1 MKRLFQLIRDF
12 GVKRRFLLAIVFV
25 LLLVVV
31 GVGYSYASLV
41 SAKPAQPQDL
51 QDAEADH
58 ESLKAQPMSSTG
70 SCGVERWSV
79 KTGTD
84 ADVGLVNLQSTTPT
98 TIANLTSLTAPSN
111 LPANNRIQ
119 PTETTVYQIQGT
131 LTQYKLESDSDYHLI
146 LSDTSGRTM
155 IVEIPDPACVGSS
168 SPFLSGIQASRTAF
182 DARYNVTTSF
192 QTANVPVTVT
202 GVGFFDF
209 LHGQTGVAPNGIE
222 LHAILNI
229 QFGSGGGGTPTPT
242 PTNTPTPAPTN
253 TPSAT
258 PTPSPTGTPTGG
270 SNLIQ
275 NGGFETSGSW
285 TYSGSPNPVRTTTR
299 PHSGSYSLRVG
310 ATSGQQG
317 DSIAYQMVSIPSTS
331 TSVSL
336 SFYYWA
342 TTNDSSSYAW
352 QEADVINSSGQVV
365 QQLFKQTA
373 NNNAWVQATFDLSSY
388 AGQTIGIRFLD
399 HENSNGQSYY
409 GYMYVDD
416 VTLNAN

>member
-12 GVKRRFLLAIVFV
+12 SVKRRFLLALVLVF
-25 LLLVVV
+25 LLVVV
-31 GVGYSYASLV
+31 GVGYSYNSFV

-58 ESLKAQPMSSTG
+58 ESLTSQPMSSTG
-70 SCGVERWSV
+70 SCGVERWAV

-84 ADVGLVNLQSTTPT
+84 ADIGLVNLQSTTPT
-98 TIANLTSLTAPSN
+98 TIATMTSLSAPSN

-131 LTQYKLESDSDYHLI
+131 LTQYKLENDSDYHLI

-168 SPFLSGIQASRTAF
+168 SPLLSKIQQARTAF
-182 DARYNVTTSF
+182 DAHYNVTTSF

-242 PTNTPTPAPTN
+242 PTNTPST
-253 TPSAT
+253 T
-258 PTPSPTGTPTGG
+258 PTPSPTGTPTG

-275 NGGFETSGSW
+275 NGGFETSSNW
-285 TYSGSPNPVRTTTR
+285 TYSGSPNPVRSTTQK
-299 PHSGSYSLRVG
+299 HSGSYSLRVG

-317 DSIAYQMVSIPSTS
+317 DSIAYQMVTIPSTS
-331 TSVSL
+331 TSASL
-336 SFYYWA
+336 SFYYWP
-342 TTNDSSSYAW
+342 TTNDSSTYAW
-352 QEADVINSSGQVV
+352 QEVDVINSSGQVV
-365 QQLFKQTA
+365 QQLFKKTA
-373 NNNAWVQATFDLSSY
+373 NDRAWVQATFNLSSY

-416 VTLNAN
+416 VTLTAN